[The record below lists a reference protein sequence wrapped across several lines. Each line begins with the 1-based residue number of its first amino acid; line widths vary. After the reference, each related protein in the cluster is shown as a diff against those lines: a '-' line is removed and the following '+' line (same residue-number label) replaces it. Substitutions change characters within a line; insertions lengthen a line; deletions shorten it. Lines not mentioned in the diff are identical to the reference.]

1 MTYKTVDGYFPFK
14 VGDFLKARSIPR
26 LYLNFSQTKL
36 NFLDEK
42 RMVIK

>member
-26 LYLNFSQTKL
+26 LR
-36 NFLDEK
+36 EK
-42 RMVIK
+42 DGH